1 MNNENESD
9 SRSIATVESIPVV
22 NSTSV
27 FINVL
32 NGSTRN
38 RSINDIEADPY
49 ILYSLFFPW
58 VVVAVVE
65 ENANVFVL

>member
-1 MNNENESD
+1 MNNDNESD
-9 SRSIATVESIPVV
+9 SRSIAVESIPVV
-22 NSTSV
+22 NSTSI

-32 NGSTRN
+32 NGSTRK
-38 RSINDIEADPY
+38 RSINDIESDPY